1 MLSSN
6 PIAGFFDS
14 QYLWKED
21 IDNGDFFHEDIHTVE
36 VASKTITFKCLEIL
50 SYAQTCMN
58 LQRVPLS
65 KLGTFSD

>member
-36 VASKTITFKCLEIL
+36 VASKTITFKCLEIPG
-50 SYAQTCMN
+50 T
-58 LQRVPLS
+58 P
-65 KLGTFSD
+65 KLAWTYRGSL